1 MAGVSGGRQRT
12 RTNCRG
18 VPSAGLSCVAD
29 VSGCPR
35 TVTDRSGQY
44 MPADRPSSL
53 TDLVATG
60 GAKPLKQR
68 KRPESYSKPAQ
79 ESSEASYS
87 SSIWLYSTRTERGER
102 NGRFCIGF
110 LHLLARR
117 TTSERLG
124 DKGETASKK
133 VGQGLEYAVR
143 RKASHGSAHRDFGCE
158 ARPPAWLGSS

>member
-35 TVTDRSGQY
+35 TVTDRSGHY

-143 RKASHGSAHRDFGCE
+143 RKASHGSAHRDLGCE
-158 ARPPAWLGSS
+158 RARRRG

>member
-102 NGRFCIGF
+102 NGRFCMASSICLPEGQRVND
-110 LHLLARR
+110 LVTKVKLRRKRSARVWSTPSVGKPVMGRLTGTWAVKRARR
-117 TTSERLG
+117 RG
-124 DKGETASKK
+124 
-133 VGQGLEYAVR
+133 
-143 RKASHGSAHRDFGCE
+143 
-158 ARPPAWLGSS
+158 